1 MMGLLRLAVFLLI
14 VLSITYVLVALYAR
28 SLARERLERRWEAKP
43 HAGRREDFIAAGLRL
58 YDNSARRRLLMAIW
72 IVPPV
77 TIAVLVWL
85 TNFN

>member
-1 MMGLLRLAVFLLI
+1 MIGFLRLLVLLLI
-14 VLSITYVLVALYAR
+14 VLSVLYVLVAIYAR

-58 YDNSARRRLLMAIW
+58 YDKSARRRLLGAIW

-77 TIAVLVWL
+77 TIAVLIWL